1 MNKVDL
7 VQPDQNRGLELSETL
22 GNLRIGVGQPV
33 RGIEQEERDIGF
45 LQGTHGRI
53 NHVSVEE
60 GLLTAMN
67 AWGINKNKLGLG
79 LGFDSGYARSGGLGF
94 GRDNGDRRS
103 DQRIEQG

>member
-1 MNKVDL
+1 MNKVNF
-7 VQPDQNRGLELSETL
+7 VQPDQDRGLELSEAL

-45 LQGTHGRI
+45 LQSTHGRI
-53 NHVSVEE
+53 DHVSVEQ

-79 LGFDSGYARSGGLGF
+79 LGFDPGYTRSGGLGF
-94 GRDNGDRRS
+94 GRDNGNLRP